1 MCNSLQHT
9 PARTAHRHHIQAHH
23 EASDSSPTG
32 VMDRQIFCAD
42 DEKELSGARDG
53 GSSRPDQQHDCK
65 KNPNTHN
72 DDNDNDND
80 NDDDDDEGKDS
91 SSRPP
96 PGPYQHAV
104 PRSISITSSNASP
117 TTSADRTDEAL
128 LTQHHDSS
136 SSLSSISSIES
147 INENPPDHPRI
158 EPPPAPTPVSEPKTE
173 SKSPISPRRAI
184 FDSYWKRSPTPS
196 FQQQPRPASKPTLI
210 RDSKD
215 EVGAKGPV
223 PEKTAVHAALPPPPP
238 LVQVED
244 NDTAKAFFGIVGGPT
259 RDYQPEA
266 KRSGTSSL
274 GDILAGLLDI
284 IPPIPA
290 SPAMA
295 PKPTIK
301 STTSPKSHLTRTGL
315 LLAHQ
320 ASCGGSSRRSITP
333 SPPSSPQTPRP
344 KVPTSPATLSSP
356 SSPLPSCL
364 RHGSRNSPRRKYS
377 QDEERTCDSTPSSSS
392 ERLSHVSTDHKAPV
406 VRVRIRSNSTV
417 SFCPSVHIIEFDNSR
432 DMRDEEII
440 RSPRAKKESY
450 KDWNDWF
457 AA

>member
-173 SKSPISPRRAI
+173 SKSPVSPRRAI
-184 FDSYWKRSPTPS
+184 FDSYWKRSPTS
-196 FQQQPRPASKPTLI
+196 SSQQQPSQASKSSPI
-210 RDSKD
+210 GDGRDEKG
-215 EVGAKGPV
+215 VQGAV
-223 PEKTAVHAALPPPPP
+223 PAKPAISLPPPPP

-244 NDTAKAFFGIVGGPT
+244 DATAKAFFGVVDGPT
-259 RDYQPEA
+259 REYQPEA
-266 KRSGTSSL
+266 KRSGSL
-274 GDILAGLLDI
+274 GDILGSLLGI

-290 SPAMA
+290 SPSMS
-295 PKPTIK
+295 PKPSIK
-301 STTSPKSHLTRTGL
+301 STTTSPKSHLTRTGL
-315 LLAHQ
+315 MLAHQ
-320 ASCGGSSRRSITP
+320 ASCGGSSRRSTTP
-333 SPPSSPQTPRP
+333 TPPPSPQTSRP
-344 KVPTSPATLSSP
+344 KIPASPATLSSP
-356 SSPLPSCL
+356 PSPLPSCL
-364 RHGSRNSPRRKYS
+364 RKGSCSAARRKYS
-377 QDEERTCDSTPSSSS
+377 QDEEQTCDSTPSSSS
-392 ERLSHVSTDHKAPV
+392 EHLSHISKNPKAPV
-406 VRVRIRSNSTV
+406 VRVRSSSTV
-417 SFCPSVHIIEFDNSR
+417 SFCPNVHIIEFDNSQ
-432 DMRDEEII
+432 DMRDEDII
-440 RSPRAKKESY
+440 RSPRAKKESSE
-450 KDWNDWF
+450 DWSDWF